1 MTECIIAIV
10 VGIIQIILSIK
21 FIVRQKNGI
30 ATFSEILSS
39 LILLFILNEFSIDVT
54 TLSWKEIVLT
64 AGEYLFVKMFLGG
77 FMAIA
82 RLYCFYAVKA
92 MCRKK
97 KKRKANKLKLKFI
110 KTFSKVKYLPKL
122 KLGLPGMAG
131 KTHPKTK
138 VRFDEKGFPKFKV
151 YYTVKLRKKYFRETR
166 EKHFYLANRELKK
179 HIDSSV
185 RIKTKFSRKQIKQI
199 NQGDTPSGYTWH
211 HHQDA
216 GILQLVDSEIHE
228 KTGHHGGY
236 SIWGGK

>member
-1 MTECIIAIV
+1 MTEYIIASI
-10 VGIIQIILSIK
+10 VGIIQIILSINL
-21 FIVRQKNGI
+21 IARQKNGI
-30 ATFSEILSS
+30 AIFSEIFSS
-39 LILLFILNEFSIDVT
+39 LALFFILNEFSINVT
-54 TLSWKEIVLT
+54 SFSWKHIVLT
-64 AGEYLFVKMFLGG
+64 VSEYLFVKMFLVG

-97 KKRKANKLKLKFI
+97 KKGKANKLKLKFI

-151 YYTVKLRKKYFRETR
+151 YYTVKFRKKYFRETR
-166 EKHFYLANRELKK
+166 EQHFYLANRELKR
-179 HIDSSV
+179 HIGSSV
-185 RIKTKFSRKQIKQI
+185 RIKAKFSRKQIKEI

-211 HHQDA
+211 HHQDR
-216 GILQLVDSEIHE
+216 GVLQLVDEEIHA
-228 KTGHHGGY
+228 KTSHIGGY
-236 SIWGGK
+236 SIWGSK